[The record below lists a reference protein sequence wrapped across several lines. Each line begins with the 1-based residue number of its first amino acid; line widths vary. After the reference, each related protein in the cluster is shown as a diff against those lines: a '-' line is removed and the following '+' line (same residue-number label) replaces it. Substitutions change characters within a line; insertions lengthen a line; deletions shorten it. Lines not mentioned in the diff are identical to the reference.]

1 MPYDPYEA
9 LKDDWQWTEGVV
21 DAGFEYGPDRE
32 TAMLPIPPTDL
43 VKVRPGN
50 PTQNQIAIA
59 ASTFGYKTTDKVFTV
74 WTNTLRV
81 TPTDSSSAQVRA
93 TEHDKLIVDGV
104 EYIIKTVKDTVYDT
118 QLLVYARRSTKATD

>member
-9 LKDDWQWTEGVV
+9 LKDSWQWTEGVV
-21 DAGFEYGPDRE
+21 NAGFGYGPDRE
-32 TAMLPIPPTDL
+32 TTGLPVAPADL

-50 PTQNQIAIA
+50 PTQNQIAVA
-59 ASTFGYKTTDKVFTV
+59 ASTFGYKTTDKIFTV

-81 TPTDSSSAQVRA
+81 VPTDSESEQVRA
-93 TEHDKLIVDGV
+93 TEHDKIIFRGV

-118 QLLVYARRSTKATD
+118 QLLIYAMRSTKATD